1 MNQEHKDFYQKIRLQ
16 VKNWI
21 QKKSNRDYRW
31 AEFVLLAPDIFH
43 LLCKLV
49 VDSEVPL
56 SKKAKLGAAIAYFI
70 SPIDLL
76 PEAILG
82 PVGYLDDIAIAAY
95 VLNDL
100 INEVNPQ
107 IIIRNWAG
115 EREIL
120 DLIKTILINSDKI
133 LGSGLWAKIRKK
145 F

>member
-1 MNQEHKDFYQKIRLQ
+1 MNREHKDFYQKIRLQ